1 MDVTGTISTTEEK
14 REVMSIQV
22 GGTYKDVITGF
33 EGVAIGHVVY
43 LTGCNQTL
51 LQPEGKDSAVR
62 PVAEWFDDQ
71 RLQLASHEVIKLDN
85 SQTPGCDRMA
95 PKR

>member
-1 MDVTGTISTTEEK
+1 MTIE
-14 REVMSIQV
+14 V
-22 GGTYKDVITGF
+22 GGTYKDSITGF
-33 EGVAIGHVVY
+33 TGVAIGHVVY

-51 LQPEGKDSAVR
+51 LQPEGKESSVR

-71 RLQLASHEVIKLDN
+71 RLIKESAELVRLDN
-85 SQTPGCDRMA
+85 SKTPGCDRMA

>member
-1 MDVTGTISTTEEK
+1 MTI
-14 REVMSIQV
+14 EVGS
-22 GGTYKDVITGF
+22 TYKDSITGF
-33 EGVAIGHVVY
+33 VGVAIGHVVY

-51 LQPEGKDSAVR
+51 LQPAGKDVTTR

-71 RLQLASHEVIKLDN
+71 RLTKLAKKAIKLDN
-85 SQTPGCDRMA
+85 SKTPGCDRMA